1 MASSSSCHISPSEVR
16 FNASPTAPIII
27 SWTNDHTSY
36 RVPTPLQNV
45 DSNSSSPILIGSSG
59 TTGPTGQIGSFRTTG
74 STGQI
79 WSTQSSGPIFKNS
92 GPISTWQTGSEL
104 HSAPIIE
111 KIGQKLTNRLV
122 GNWR

>member
-59 TTGPTGQIGSFRTTG
+59 TTGSTGQIG
-74 STGQI
+74 
-79 WSTQSSGPIFKNS
+79 STQSSGPIFKNS